1 MKKILNFLI
10 IYTTFLSVFLHFLGL
25 DPRLAL
31 VFPVLII
38 LLTAIFYILG
48 VKPEEMLRLNR
59 AEWMR
64 KDIAEPKFLRILIA
78 SLIFGLFIPL
88 SAISMFII
96 GEEVSNEI
104 LIRGNNIVSNCILG
118 VLCSNGS

>member
-1 MKKILNFLI
+1 MKKILIFLI

-64 KDIAEPKFLRILIA
+64 KDIPEPKFLRILIA

-104 LIRGNNIVSNCILG
+104 LIRGIILYPIASL
-118 VLCSNGS
+118 VFFVVM